1 MDERD
6 RETIRGVATQW
17 EEAWNRHDMS
27 MMAALL
33 TEDADFVNVLGSH
46 WKGRT
51 EIEHEH
57 ATLHQRQFKES
68 MWTTRSVHV
77 QSLQPDLA
85 LVHVEWAIRGDR
97 DPDGTMRQPRQ
108 GIFTWVM
115 QRHRETWYI
124 RAAHNTDNM
133 NVPIVSTRS

>member
-6 RETIRGVATQW
+6 IETIRGVATQW

-27 MMAALL
+27 MMAELL
-33 TEDADFVNVLGSH
+33 TEDTDFVNVLGSH
-46 WKGRT
+46 WKGRI

-68 MWTTRSVHV
+68 VWTTRNVHV

-97 DPDGTMRQPRQ
+97 NPDGTMRQPRQ

-115 QRHRETWYI
+115 QRHREIWYI
-124 RAAHNTDNM
+124 RAVHNTDNM
-133 NVPIVSTRS
+133 NVPIVSTRA